1 MPKLDRDIADLRSRL
16 FGRVEEVQDGYQA
29 KGWLPARLN
38 LNKGIVRGLLELF
51 SWGLW
56 QLYNFLARVHR
67 QAIPL
72 DSDGEWLDLH
82 CAQVDVTRKPAT
94 KARGDV
100 LFHRSGARGN
110 VRIPAGRIVRT
121 KPDGN
126 GRIYRYATLADAVLP
141 ENSDSMAVA
150 VEAEDYGQLANATTG
165 QICELATPVVGIGG
179 VDNQDGWLTAE
190 GADEESDISLRRR
203 YVLAWKRR
211 AGVTRSAYE
220 AAALE
225 VAGVSDVYVADQHP
239 RGEGTVDV
247 IVCGAAGM
255 PTQSLLDAVRASL
268 DEYIVINHDLLV
280 KAPQPVPVDVK
291 FTLELLSG
299 DEGSIRREAENWVR
313 AMFSP
318 VEQEGVPRFAI
329 GKDVVRDRLAA
340 GIVDIP
346 GVKRIVWES
355 PAADVEVPVDGLAIL
370 NSLEAGVLWV
380 EQP

>member
-1 MPKLDRDIADLRSRL
+1 MPKLDRDISELRSSL
-16 FGRVEEVQDGYQA
+16 FGRVEEVQDEYQG

-56 QLYNFLARVHR
+56 QLYNFLARVHK

-82 CAQVDVTRKPAT
+82 CAQVDVRRKPAA
-94 KARGDV
+94 KAKGKV
-100 LFHRSGARGN
+100 LFYRGEHRGN
-110 VRIPAGRIVRT
+110 IRIPQGRIIRT
-121 KPDGN
+121 KPDGS
-126 GRIYRYATLADAVLP
+126 GHVYRYITLENTVLP
-141 ENSDSMAVA
+141 EAEASVAVA
-150 VEAEDYGQLANATTG
+150 VEAEEYGQLSNATAG
-165 QICELATPVVGIGG
+165 QICELVTPVEGIAGVGNG
-179 VDNQDGWLTAE
+179 VEWLTNE
-190 GADEESDISLRRR
+190 GADAESDISLRRR
-203 YVLAWKRR
+203 YVLAWQRR

-225 VAGVSDVYVADQHP
+225 VTGVSDVYVADQHP

-247 IVCGAAGM
+247 IVSGTAGM
-255 PTQSLLDAVRASL
+255 PTQSLLDAVLVSL

-280 KAPQPVPVDVK
+280 KAPTPVSVDVR

-299 DEGSIRREAENWVR
+299 DENAIKLEAENWVR

-318 VEQEGVPRFAI
+318 VDQEGIPRFAI
-329 GKDVVRDRLAA
+329 GKDVIRDRLAS
-340 GIVDIP
+340 GIVDIV
-346 GVKRIVWES
+346 GVKRIIWDE
-355 PAADVEVPVDGLAIL
+355 PAGDIEVPVDGLAIL
-370 NSLEAGVLWV
+370 NSLEIGVVWV